1 MAKKQPHAVQILD
14 KFQVIDTE
22 GRLERFVCLDYW
34 HGDRMSGG
42 KQQSVVVVVKPL
54 LI

>member
-42 KQQSVVVVVKPL
+42 LCCVSVVAAVIPF
-54 LI
+54 